1 MYPNDVFD
9 YFLDEFSIEYE
20 LNHYEDLSLDSM
32 RKFYKNA
39 DRIKKIKAKNIGKRE
54 PNPTITDETIK
65 EITEDYGENSNSIT
79 ASVGRTKENLQ
90 SARFIKDGIAKYSD
104 LNRINRVNRGKI
116 EKLRDS
122 GIFDFLIDAGK
133 DEEEQAEEVRD
144 TVSSIVRSVFSGE
157 SAESEAND

>member
-1 MYPNDVFD
+1 
-9 YFLDEFSIEYE
+9 
-20 LNHYEDLSLDSM
+20 
-32 RKFYKNA
+32 
-39 DRIKKIKAKNIGKRE
+39 
-54 PNPTITDETIK
+54 
-65 EITEDYGENSNSIT
+65 
-79 ASVGRTKENLQ
+79 
-90 SARFIKDGIAKYSD
+90 
-104 LNRINRVNRGKI
+104 VNRGKI